1 MLHGYAPR
9 LGGTARALILMGAAG
24 GGQATLLNACWA
36 EFFGTLHLGSIKAA
50 TAALMVLG
58 SALGP
63 GVSGW
68 LIDQGVG
75 FEQQML
81 GYAATFFIAA
91 ILLLYPVSVVR
102 RSTGAA

>member
-1 MLHGYAPR
+1 
-9 LGGTARALILMGAAG
+9 
-24 GGQATLLNACWA
+24 
-36 EFFGTLHLGSIKAA
+36 
-50 TAALMVLG
+50 MVLG